1 MNFGYVFICN
11 SASFREC
18 LRNKAFS
25 CSTETVNVAE
35 DIEIGA
41 IVFLLNKDTNKLIGP
56 FTVTGSLHNPL
67 EPGTWAST
75 IDKSSF
81 SENVKLEW
89 EELHALE
96 NAQERLPFLKNVA
109 SCRLSPLQ
117 IQDLLNVLKQ
127 AAHIT
132 SIEDFLDSEKVR

>member
-1 MNFGYVFICN
+1 
-11 SASFREC
+11 
-18 LRNKAFS
+18 
-25 CSTETVNVAE
+25 VAE

-67 EPGTWAST
+67 EPGTWASI

-96 NAQERLPFLKNVA
+96 NAQERLPYLKNVT

-132 SIEDFLDSEKVR
+132 SIEDFLDKEKVR